1 MVEFAELNNLEVVL
15 VYYPPYLSPYNPIKR
30 CWGILETHWNGTLLV
45 SQDTVLHWART
56 MTWKGIHPIV
66 ELLDKTYENG
76 IRIAKKAFQKFEK
89 CFERDELLPRYCV
102 KIQPQ
107 SG

>member
-1 MVEFAELNNLEVVL
+1 LNSINT
-15 VYYPPYLSPYNPIKR
+15 
-30 CWGILETHWNGTLLV
+30 ILE
-45 SQDTVLHWART
+45 WART

-66 ELLDKTYENG
+66 ELLDETYKNG
-76 IRIAKKAFQKFEK
+76 VRLAKKAFQKIEK
-89 CFERDELLPRYCV
+89 GFERDESLPKYSV

>member
-1 MVEFAELNNLEVVL
+1 
-15 VYYPPYLSPYNPIKR
+15 
-30 CWGILETHWNGTLLV
+30 
-45 SQDTVLHWART
+45 

-66 ELLDKTYENG
+66 ELLDETYKNG
-76 IRIAKKAFQKFEK
+76 VRLAKKAFQKIEK
-89 CFERDELLPRYCV
+89 GFERDESLPKYSV